1 MLAGERYDL
10 VKCMCDADFVVGA
23 RLPSFPVNGTFPH
36 GGHYYRMQFDM
47 VECGEVGSP
56 SGE

>member
-10 VKCMCDADFVVGA
+10 VKCMCDDDVVTVA
-23 RLPSFPVNGTFPH
+23 RLPSLPVTGTFPFE
-36 GGHYYRMQFDM
+36 GHYYRMQFDV
-47 VECGEVGSP
+47 VECSGIGSP